1 MGLRSVCAR
10 SRVHRGLRARMR
22 DIWNDVGDVFDGYH
36 ARCGRGAERALRHST
51 GRDRVSS
58 VYTLCDNNAGT
69 RDAVH
74 GRVRSVGHGLSRPLF
89 FWSAVGKSPM
99 APCDKESTFGLQLTA
114 AQWSFITHTLELAA
128 GLVLAWAAVTFDV
141 SEGTRGLK
149 KQGKDEVD
157 AIRADVDY
165 IAHELDKTRRAT
177 IVGIVLI
184 AATFYLNVTRT

>member
-1 MGLRSVCAR
+1 
-10 SRVHRGLRARMR
+10 
-22 DIWNDVGDVFDGYH
+22 
-36 ARCGRGAERALRHST
+36 
-51 GRDRVSS
+51 
-58 VYTLCDNNAGT
+58 
-69 RDAVH
+69 
-74 GRVRSVGHGLSRPLF
+74 
-89 FWSAVGKSPM
+89 M